1 MHNILKDNFNFDNM
15 FDENTYSL
23 SDRDL
28 KSKPQKKHFNPRD
41 VERERKVLKQQKG
54 SFFIKLMH

>member
-1 MHNILKDNFNFDNM
+1 M
-15 FDENTYSL
+15 FDKNTYSL

-28 KSKPQKKHFNPRD
+28 KSKPQKKHLNPRD
-41 VERERKVLKQQKG
+41 VEKERKVLKQQKG